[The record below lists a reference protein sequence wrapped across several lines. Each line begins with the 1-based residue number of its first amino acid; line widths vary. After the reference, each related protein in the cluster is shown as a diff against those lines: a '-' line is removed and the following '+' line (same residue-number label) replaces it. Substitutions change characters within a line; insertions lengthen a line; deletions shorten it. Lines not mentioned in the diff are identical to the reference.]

1 MLKSC
6 FQNPGILLR
15 SKLLFGRVLLVMYLL
30 FKCLFKLPSPLFGN
44 GGEQGKAE
52 AAKRCWRPSS
62 GTEGT
67 TEPGP
72 GVPEHPGGAENR
84 RNNLKYKYRD
94 EELNSQVNI

>member
-44 GGEQGKAE
+44 GAEQGKAE

-72 GVPEHPGGAENR
+72 GGAEKR
-84 RNNLKYKYRD
+84 RNNIKYKYRD

>member
-15 SKLLFGRVLLVMYLL
+15 SKLLFGRGLLVVYLL

-44 GGEQGKAE
+44 GDEQGKAE
-52 AAKRCWRPSS
+52 AAKRCLRPSS
-62 GTEGT
+62 GT

-72 GVPEHPGGAENR
+72 GGAEKR
-84 RNNLKYKYRD
+84 RNNIEYKYRD